1 MKINFQTMLRHAQVN
16 KYAIPSFN
24 FDNLEMLK
32 AIINAAENQ
41 NAPIILM
48 ITPNTI
54 KFMDLQYVL
63 AIVNNAIKY
72 AKIPIILQL
81 DHCVDP
87 HFIKTKITST
97 FSSVML
103 NYCHHN
109 IKENIKKTK
118 AIVNFAAPL
127 GISVEAEIIY
137 NNDINNTSLIEEAIF
152 FRNKTNIN
160 GLVFSSINSHN
171 QDIKQ
176 DLNVML
182 IEELANKIP
191 EIFLVLHDNVTI
203 NDQQLTLAIKAGIT
217 KVNISSDLRKVYIN
231 SLKTSFKL
239 NPQLTDITTL
249 IANAITAMQKF
260 AEEKIIILG
269 ANNQN
274 KF

>member
-1 MKINFQTMLRHAQVN
+1 MKINFQTMLKHAQVN

-54 KFMDLQYVL
+54 KFMDLQYIL

-87 HFIKTKITST
+87 NFIKTKITST

-109 IKENIKKTK
+109 TKENIEKTK

-160 GLVFSSINSHN
+160 GLVFASINSHK

-182 IEELANKIP
+182 IEELANKNP

-203 NDQQLTLAIKAGIT
+203 NDQQLTVMFSNLC
-217 KVNISSDLRKVYIN
+217 DL
-231 SLKTSFKL
+231 
-239 NPQLTDITTL
+239 
-249 IANAITAMQKF
+249 QK
-260 AEEKIIILG
+260 
-269 ANNQN
+269 
-274 KF
+274 